1 MHSLKS
7 LSTALLMTLALAF
20 ATSADGQM
28 RGLEQSYE
36 VSPGQIVLPS
46 SPGGGLVLRKCPT
59 CAPATIAT
67 NANTLYTV
75 GAESIPLQDFAAVLR
90 EDPNVQVTVMTT
102 MRGDL
107 ITRLRVAALPPTRA
121 STR

>member
-7 LSTALLMTLALAF
+7 LSTALLLTLALAF

-28 RGLEQSYE
+28 RILEQSYE
-36 VSPGQIVLPS
+36 VSPGLLVLPS

-75 GAESIPLQDFAAVLR
+75 GPESLPLQGFATVLR
-90 EDPNVQVTVMTT
+90 EHPYVQVTVMTN

-107 ITRLRVAALPPTRA
+107 VTRLRVAALPPTRA

>member
-7 LSTALLMTLALAF
+7 LSIALLATLALAF

-28 RGLEQSYE
+28 RVLEQSYE

-46 SPGGGLVLRKCPT
+46 SPGGGMVLRKCPT

-75 GAESIPLQDFAAVLR
+75 GAESLPLQGFATVLR
-90 EDPNVQVTVMTT
+90 EHPYVQVTVMTN